1 MREFTIIGQDYVCKV
16 YADVMGDDGDTIS
29 FIHYDKGIVATFKSG
44 SVVVI
49 ER

>member
-1 MREFTIIGQDYVCKV
+1 MREFTIIGHGYVCNI
-16 YADVMGDDGDTIS
+16 YADVMGNDGDIIS
-29 FIHYDKGIVATFKSG
+29 FIHYDKGIVGTFKSG